1 MILFR
6 SRSQTNLGPN
16 EGGERLQAKP
26 SLSSRRRGSDDEGLQ
41 GLKGLHGSQG
51 SQGSQGLQRLQG
63 LQGSQ
68 GLQGLQGSQG
78 SQGLQGL
85 QAKPNLSRRAS
96 DARKG
101 SAKEL
106 AVIDHIV

>member
-26 SLSSRRRGSDDEGLQ
+26 NLSSRRRGSDDEGLQ

-51 SQGSQGLQRLQG
+51 SQGSQGLQGLQG

-68 GLQGLQGSQG
+68 GLQ
-78 SQGLQGL
+78 
-85 QAKPNLSRRAS
+85 AKPNLSRQCSSRRAS

>member
-26 SLSSRRRGSDDEGLQ
+26 SLSSRRRGSDDEGL
-41 GLKGLHGSQG
+41 K
-51 SQGSQGLQRLQG
+51 GSQGLNGSQGLQG

-68 GLQGLQGSQG
+68 GLQGLQG
-78 SQGLQGL
+78 L
-85 QAKPNLSRRAS
+85 QAKPSLSRRAS